1 MSKIL
6 GLSYGISRASV
17 ADQYRQG
24 FFTPNAT
31 DAARQKRGTMMQ
43 SNTTRYAGSHKGLMS
58 FKDGAQLNRDLI
70 DKMASS
76 QGIQDSDAILAIE
89 ARGFIFG
96 SAIAFQSGKP
106 MVVARKPNKLPG
118 ELINKEYEL
127 EYGTNILSIQKDS
140 IKKFQKFNIVDDVL
154 ATGGTARCV
163 SEILLQEGKEITGY
177 SMVIEIEALEGRS
190 KLISPVKSQLII

>member
-1 MSKIL
+1 MKDIINYITSYPDYPNKGTIFKDLL
-6 GLSYGISRASV
+6 GLLRE
-17 ADQYRQG
+17 
-24 FFTPNAT
+24 PNI
-31 DAARQKRGTMMQ
+31 
-43 SNTTRYAGSHKGLMS
+43 
-58 FKDGAQLNRDLI
+58 FKDLI

-76 QGIQDSDAILAIE
+76 QGIQNSDAILAIE

-118 ELINKEYEL
+118 ELIKKEYEL
-127 EYGTNILSIQKDS
+127 EYGTNILEIQRNS

-154 ATGGTARCV
+154 ATGGTAKCA

-177 SMVIEIEALEGRS
+177 SMVIEIESLEGRS
-190 KLISPVKSQLII
+190 KLNGPVKSQLII

>member
-1 MSKIL
+1 LKDIKDYITSYPDYPNKGTIFKDLL
-6 GLSYGISRASV
+6 GLLREPII
-17 ADQYRQG
+17 
-24 FFTPNAT
+24 F
-31 DAARQKRGTMMQ
+31 
-43 SNTTRYAGSHKGLMS
+43 
-58 FKDGAQLNRDLI
+58 RDLI

-190 KLISPVKSQLII
+190 KLISPVKSQLIL